1 MNKAEISKL
10 LQRVKDNE
18 IEVETAMGIIE
29 DLPYK
34 EMGFAKIDNHHASI
48 INKL

>member
-18 IEVETAMGIIE
+18 INNITLWEGQS
-29 DLPYK
+29 L
-34 EMGFAKIDNHHASI
+34 FASRKKI
-48 INKL
+48 L